1 MLHGICVCVCG
12 GGGGGGEYTEKE
24 GEKECGSRASVT
36 VGGRGKWWW
45 GDCCQLFFCNLAEER
60 EGVCVCKRERDGQ
73 DRVCEG
79 EK

>member
-12 GGGGGGEYTEKE
+12 GGSIQRRRERKSVVVG
-24 GEKECGSRASVT
+24 RRVT